1 MTYNE
6 LKNALIAAGVGSP
19 DECGFEAKLL
29 AERFGGIK
37 AAELPFRRGE
47 DMTCPALAEALA
59 RRIRR
64 EPLQYILGEWEFYG
78 LGFKVTPACL
88 IPRADTEITVS
99 KAIKMLPVGARFA
112 DLGTGSGAIAV
123 SVLKNRPDVTAV
135 AVDISS
141 AALEVAR
148 LNAAQHGTDGR
159 IGFIHADM
167 LADDFFDSL
176 PHPLDAIISN
186 PPYIPKSD
194 LLPGA
199 VQPELNFEP
208 RGALDGGDD
217 GLDFYRS
224 LIPRAAETGVL
235 TDGGFVLFEVG
246 AGEACAVARMGADA
260 GFSSEI
266 LCDLGGI
273 ERTVILSRR

>member
-99 KAIKMLPVGARFA
+99 TAIKMLPVGARFA

-135 AVDISS
+135 AVDISTLQCS
-141 AALEVAR
+141 AAR
-148 LNAAQHGTDGR
+148 HRRTHW
-159 IGFIHADM
+159 FY
-167 LADDFFDSL
+167 S
-176 PHPLDAIISN
+176 
-186 PPYIPKSD
+186 
-194 LLPGA
+194 
-199 VQPELNFEP
+199 
-208 RGALDGGDD
+208 RG
-217 GLDFYRS
+217 Y
-224 LIPRAAETGVL
+224 
-235 TDGGFVLFEVG
+235 
-246 AGEACAVARMGADA
+246 ACG
-260 GFSSEI
+260 
-266 LCDLGGI
+266 
-273 ERTVILSRR
+273 